1 MRAHLAIIQ
10 PLSLTLLILACATA
24 PRRAETT
31 PHTLWDPITRAELA
45 GTAIGDAYEA
55 VQSLRPR
62 WLRPRMTTGAD
73 NGLPLVYVH
82 NMRCGSIYELQL
94 FRVAGIREI
103 RYVNARDA
111 TTRWGMGHSNGVI
124 EVITVTDQPRRV
136 AQR

>member
-1 MRAHLAIIQ
+1 MRRHPIDYLL
-10 PLSLTLLILACATA
+10 PLTFLVLACATA

-31 PHTLWDPITRAELA
+31 PHALWDPITTAELEGA
-45 GTAIGDAYEA
+45 GIADAYEA
-55 VQSLRPR
+55 VHLLRPR

-73 NGLPLVYVH
+73 DGRPFVYAH

-124 EVITVTDQPRRV
+124 EVITVTDQVRRV